1 MATLL
6 FQFLNIQGNDYK
18 QQHVITLFNR
28 EKEGSLLSDQI
39 KKGII
44 KKEMKRRMVTI

>member
-39 KKGII
+39 KKRYN
-44 KKEMKRRMVTI
+44 KKRK